1 MNAVLSKFKSLIEKE
16 GIDIRV
22 LWDKIK
28 DIVKKRDEED
38 LGFCFD
44 DLDINSSMD
53 DDLLTSIEDEEP
65 TIEEVLNQLMV
76 LDLTTNPDDLDNL
89 GNQLR
94 DRGLD
99 YLVWFLESLTE
110 SEVMDYITED
120 ISFDDTTT
128 IYPVSDKT
136 CDQELEI
143 IDILESLGDSKKALI
158 SLNDFKEVC
167 SLFVYVLDGIVYVS
181 VDEQSMEFSR
191 QDEELRDAILR
202 ELRSSNY
209 SICDNTSNWVD

>member
-1 MNAVLSKFKSLIEKE
+1 MNAVLGKFKSLIEKE

-28 DIVKKRDEED
+28 DIVKKRDEDD

-44 DLDINSSMD
+44 DLDINSSLD
-53 DDLLTSIEDEEP
+53 NDFLASIEDVEP
-65 TIEEVLNQLMV
+65 TIEGVLNQLMV
-76 LDLTTNPDDLDNL
+76 LDLTTNPDDLDSL
-89 GNQLR
+89 GNQLK

-128 IYPVSDKT
+128 IYPISDKT
-136 CDQELEI
+136 SDQEIEI
-143 IDILESLGDSKKALI
+143 IGILEALGENKKALI

-167 SLFVYVLDGIVYVS
+167 SFYVYVLDEIVYVS
-181 VDEQSMEFSR
+181 IDCSSMEFSR

-202 ELRSSNY
+202 ELRSGNY
-209 SICDNTSNWVD
+209 SICDNTSNWID

>member
-1 MNAVLSKFKSLIEKE
+1 MSTVLCKFKSLIEKE

-28 DIVKKRDEED
+28 DIVKKRDEDD

-44 DLDINSSMD
+44 DLDINSSLD
-53 DDLLTSIEDEEP
+53 NDFLASVEEVEP
-65 TIEEVLNQLMV
+65 TIEDVLNQLMV
-76 LDLTTNPDDLDNL
+76 LDLTTNPDDLDSL
-89 GNQLR
+89 GNQLK

-99 YLVWFLESLTE
+99 YLVWFLEGLTE

-128 IYPVSDKT
+128 IYPISDKIS
-136 CDQELEI
+136 DQEIEI
-143 IDILESLGDSKKALI
+143 IEILGALGENKRALI
-158 SLNDFKEVC
+158 SLNDYKEVC
-167 SLFVYVLDGIVYVS
+167 SMFVYVLDGIVQILM
-181 VDEQSMEFSR
+181 DEQSMEFSC

-202 ELRSSNY
+202 ELRSNNY